1 MKNTTIRVW
10 GMTAA
15 TILVLIGCGW
25 VVAVGPES
33 RPALATSAAS
43 ASAPATSQA
52 TSAAAGAPDEQTA
65 RKLAMNFVNA
75 QARDFGEITRVT
87 LIRDRWFVEFG
98 QLPSEN
104 NLGPPAVWVNKATGK
119 VQWYIRK

>member
-1 MKNTTIRVW
+1 MKNTTMRVL
-10 GMTAA
+10 GLTGAVVLA
-15 TILVLIGCGW
+15 LIGCGW
-25 VVAVGPES
+25 VVADGPES
-33 RPALATSAAS
+33 RPATTTATAS

-52 TSAAAGAPDEQTA
+52 ITGAPDEQTA

-87 LIRDRWFVEFG
+87 LMKDRWFVEFG
-98 QLPSEN
+98 QIPSEN
-104 NLGPPAVWVNKATGK
+104 NLGARAVWVNKATGK